1 MGLLC
6 FRRAAALMFLVSTA
20 TQANAGFFPDLAMKG
35 VAGVA
40 ATQVLVLGKDNR
52 SGEQE
57 FATSHKIEVEQLR
70 RAHAASGIV
79 ECGDSH
85 GAGQLTVSNDVI
97 TTAAHVFFDEQGA
110 RRAKTC
116 DFIVQ
121 LEGGQRRVQ
130 IDMTSIV
137 AGARR
142 PYATKA
148 VHDWAVAKLT
158 HSLDDIAPYE
168 LATDFAVNEAIE
180 FVARGHSDW
189 GGGTLMSFED
199 CHLRIQTDQMKS
211 GPREFAFD
219 CNTGDGASGGA
230 VLLGEDHRQLGAILV
245 GWRSNDPAKRTSFSP
260 TNYNFVVSI
269 EGAFRRAVAETSGSQ
284 IAKGPGIS
292 NSRRLAT
299 GATIGQESTPHRS
312 LAPSLPAA
320 P

>member
-1 MGLLC
+1 MELLC
-6 FRRAAALMFLVSTA
+6 FRRAAALVLLASTA
-20 TQANAGFFPDLAMKG
+20 SPANAGFLPNLAMNG

-57 FATSHKIEVEQLR
+57 FATSHKIEIEPLR

-116 DFIVQ
+116 DFVVQ
-121 LEGGQRRVQ
+121 LEGVQRRVQ
-130 IDMTSIV
+130 IDMTSII

-148 VHDWAVAKLT
+148 VHDWAVAKLD
-158 HSLDDIAPYE
+158 HSLDDIIPYE
-168 LATDFAVNEAIE
+168 LATDFAVNEAVE

-189 GGGTLMSFED
+189 GGGSLMSFED
-199 CHLRIQTDQMKS
+199 CRLRIQTDQMKS

-230 VLLGEDHRQLGAILV
+230 VLLGEDHRRLGAILV
-245 GWRSNDPAKRTSFSP
+245 GWRSNDPTKRTAFSP
-260 TNYNFVVSI
+260 NNYNFVVTV
-269 EGAFRRAVAETSGSQ
+269 EGAFRRAVAEASGSR
-284 IAKGPGIS
+284 IANGTELSKP
-292 NSRRLAT
+292 RRLAT
-299 GATIGQESTPHRS
+299 GAPTGDSTPHRS
-312 LAPSLPAA
+312 LAPSRPALP
-320 P
+320 